1 MTCSEKEPALKSYR
15 MFLLMTQGDMAKK
28 LKISRQS
35 YSNKE
40 RGVTP
45 FTDKEKLEIRN
56 IIRTVDQSATIDN
69 IFFGI

>member
-1 MTCSEKEPALKSYR
+1 MTCNEKEPSLKSYR
-15 MFLLMTQGDMAKK
+15 MFLLMTQDDMAKK

-45 FTDKEKLEIRN
+45 FTDKEKLKIRN
-56 IIRTVDQSATIDN
+56 IIRAVDQSATIDN

>member
-1 MTCSEKEPALKSYR
+1 MTCSEKKPALKSYR